1 MVEIDLTSA
10 DLGRIANQGVDALRI
25 ANQNIWEA
33 GSEPP
38 VTYRIWPSTDGPLSY
53 EDDASP
59 YTMGMQFRVTADCA
73 LTAIYFWRAPNRPGS
88 LGGGPT
94 QSGDHFVT
102 QCGLFDAD
110 THTLV
115 VPAETFDDPGAAV
128 GWIRQQLD
136 TPITLD
142 TTHVYRVA
150 VYGNWPGYSATRY
163 YWAEHD
169 ASNFDLP
176 GPGYGGI
183 TSEPIFVYDND
194 GAIGGLGGQ
203 DSFHSSIT
211 PMTYPDND
219 FNAANYWI
227 DIEVTV

>member
-1 MVEIDLTSA
+1 MMVEIDLTSA

-163 YWAEHD
+163 YWPSTMRRISIFLDRVMAELRLNQ
-169 ASNFDLP
+169 SSCMIMMELLVVSV
-176 GPGYGGI
+176 GKI
-183 TSEPIFVYDND
+183 
-194 GAIGGLGGQ
+194 
-203 DSFHSSIT
+203 HSIR
-211 PMTYPDND
+211 
-219 FNAANYWI
+219 ALHQ
-227 DIEVTV
+227 